1 MALADQQLLNDAK
14 SSLERMQ
21 DFDPSS
27 LSRRAEL
34 AVRSFDDAV
43 EPAKGIVDLYRRIS
57 PDRLDIYSNNQLS
70 QIRDNANGSFNLFE
84 QIQQFD
90 GVNAPNENRLSLIEQ
105 VKSQRINLPDSLAP
119 LISYSVASTLDPT
132 ATQQQIRALS
142 QGFADERA
150 KALEE
155 ISELRDQ
162 AEEVLKRVRDAA
174 AEQGVS
180 TQSTYFKSLA
190 DDHELVANRWKMYA
204 IYTGIGTLA
213 FAILATFSYRI
224 PWVAPKNN
232 IEAAQLITSK
242 LVILGIL
249 GYALLTCVRNY
260 LSQTHNA
267 VVNRHRQNALLTYTA
282 FVDAAPSTASRE
294 IVLTHAAAS
303 VFSPQDTGYVKN
315 EEPAGGRSI
324 LEMISR
330 ASLGDHK
337 PS

>member
-1 MALADQQLLNDAK
+1 MADQQLLNDAK
-14 SSLERMQ
+14 ASLERIQ
-21 DFDPSS
+21 GFDPSS

-34 AVRSFDDAV
+34 GVRSFDDAV
-43 EPAKGIVDLYRRIS
+43 EPAKGIVDLYQRIS
-57 PDRLDIYSNNQLS
+57 PDRLDIYSNNHLS
-70 QIRDNANGSFNLFE
+70 QIRDNANGSFNIFE
-84 QIQQFD
+84 QIRNFD
-90 GVNAPNENRLSLIEQ
+90 GENAPNENRLSLIEQ
-105 VKSQRINLPDSLAP
+105 VKSQRTNLPDALAP

-132 ATQQQIRALS
+132 ATQQQIRALA
-142 QGFADERA
+142 QGFSDERA
-150 KALEE
+150 KALQE
-155 ISELRDQ
+155 IATLRGE

-190 DDHELVANRWKMYA
+190 DEHEETAKMWKKYS
-204 IYTGIGTLA
+204 IYTGVGTLA
-213 FAILATFSYRI
+213 FALLATFSYRI
-224 PWVAPKNN
+224 PWIAPKTN

-242 LVILGIL
+242 IVILGIL
-249 GYALLTCVRNY
+249 GYGLLTCVRNY

-324 LEMISR
+324 LEMITR